1 MSRRNDAIVLLNNS
15 RCMINSC
22 LAKTELKEYN
32 GDFVEYLIR
41 QLSILNRREKEDR
54 AAKESKS
61 ILRMPGS
68 DDSVSDTLHCMLTRE
83 GK

>member
-1 MSRRNDAIVLLNNS
+1 MSRRNDAMVLLNDN

-41 QLSILNRREKEDR
+41 QLSILNRREREDR

-68 DDSVSDTLHCMLTRE
+68 NDSVDHILHNMLARR
-83 GK
+83 